1 MGLSFGRKEA
11 AMSTINFNYYY
22 IYDEDSPSLI
32 RHRVDRKLTKAGD
45 IVKSAPNAKGYS
57 RIYVAGKSHLIHRVI
72 YTMFNGPI
80 PDGYFID
87 HIDGDPRNNKP
98 DNLRLASNSQNQY
111 NSKSR
116 TVRLNPDLP
125 KGIHEDRPGYF
136 RAYISKDG
144 KSYRKGGKCL
154 QTVIN
159 WLIDKRRALHGE
171 FARA

>member
-1 MGLSFGRKEA
+1 MNQNDCSGKTLKLWPVF
-11 AMSTINFNYYY
+11 
-22 IYDEDSPSLI
+22 
-32 RHRVDRKLTKAGD
+32 VDR
-45 IVKSAPNAKGYS
+45 Y
-57 RIYVAGKSHLIHRVI
+57 
-72 YTMFNGPI
+72 
-80 PDGYFID
+80 
-87 HIDGDPRNNKP
+87 KP